1 MLREISPTLQK
12 AHGFTTTE
20 AVTFRQLSANAAIY
34 RDPVEF
40 KNGVTIRLQ
49 ELGESQ
55 SVEYSVGRCPLD
67 EFRLEVTLIGL
78 GRNGASM
85 EALVLP
91 NRRAVFHLT
100 RFVDFNVAL

>member
-1 MLREISPTLQK
+1 MTFRSAAPLPNQTRGRCGDDRDGRPRIRTRVLPSRSAP
-12 AHGFTTTE
+12 E

-55 SVEYSVGRCPLD
+55 SVEYSVGRCPLH
-67 EFRLEVTLIGL
+67 EFRLEVTLSG
-78 GRNGASM
+78 
-85 EALVLP
+85 
-91 NRRAVFHLT
+91 
-100 RFVDFNVAL
+100 

>member
-1 MLREISPTLQK
+1 MAKLTRKSDVQSSECAVCIPDEAKLMLREISPTLQK

-20 AVTFRQLSANAAIY
+20 AVTFRHLSANAAIY

-55 SVEYSVGRCPLD
+55 SVEYSVGRCPLH
-67 EFRLEVTLIGL
+67 EFRLEVTLSG
-78 GRNGASM
+78 
-85 EALVLP
+85 
-91 NRRAVFHLT
+91 
-100 RFVDFNVAL
+100 